1 MAGSHLEAAE
11 RGVPELGAATA
22 PLTAIGTLTVIA
34 IGIVI
39 GTAIGIVIEMTTAMN
54 IMTVDSIAGGTSIT
68 TTTTAMTIMTEIT
81 IMIAKSNWVCFAS
94 TGWSLPAEWGF
105 PPRVTDVAF
114 VMPLWRKRGT

>member
-81 IMIAKSNWVCFAS
+81 IMIAKSN
-94 TGWSLPAEWGF
+94 
-105 PPRVTDVAF
+105 
-114 VMPLWRKRGT
+114 